1 MMSLLPDE
9 AGLHLFLIH
18 LCPSDVFCL
27 PSQIPLALLKVRSL
41 CRFILPYWKSGPSV
55 LLKKITCI
63 AGNQVPSVDEK
74 VLEGSKEA

>member
-27 PSQIPLALLKVRSL
+27 PSQITSALLKVRSF
-41 CRFILPYWKSGPSV
+41 CRFLLPYWKSGPSA
-55 LLKKITCI
+55 LLKITCI
-63 AGNQVPSVDEK
+63 AENQVPSACEK
-74 VLEGSKEA
+74 DLEGSKEA